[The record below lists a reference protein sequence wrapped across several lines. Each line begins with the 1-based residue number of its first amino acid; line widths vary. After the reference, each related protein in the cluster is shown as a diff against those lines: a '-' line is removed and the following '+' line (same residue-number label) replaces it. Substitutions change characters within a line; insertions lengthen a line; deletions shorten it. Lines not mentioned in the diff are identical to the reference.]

1 MTAWRSSAFTF
12 VPWPHRAAIS
22 SGEYLRVRA
31 REYVHVHVH
40 VWVRAW
46 VRVCVGVRACVHVCV
61 CVSMRACVRVRARVR
76 ACACVGVRACVRA
89 CVRWSGQGVC
99 AFVCLFVCPCPVR
112 VSASSCAL
120 FCKQN
125 ETSGSA
131 VRNHRIHRTRHRHRT
146 KRHGLSQLSARVLRR
161 LKLAAINRRL

>member
-22 SGEYLRVRA
+22 SGEYLRVR
-31 REYVHVHVH
+31 
-40 VWVRAW
+40 VRARMC
-46 VRVCVGVRACVHVCV
+46 VGVRMCVCVCVCARVCVGVRACVHVHV
-61 CVSMRACVRVRARVR
+61 CVLVR
-76 ACACVGVRACVRA
+76 ACVGVRACVPA

-161 LKLAAINRRL
+161 LKLAAISTSRRL

>member
-1 MTAWRSSAFTF
+1 M
-12 VPWPHRAAIS
+12 PWPHRAAIS

-46 VRVCVGVRACVHVCV
+46 VRVCVGVRACVCVCVCARVCVGVRACVHVHVCV
-61 CVSMRACVRVRARVR
+61 LVR
-76 ACACVGVRACVRA
+76 ACVGVRACVPA

-99 AFVCLFVCPCPVR
+99 AVVCLFVCPCPVR

-125 ETSGSA
+125 DTSGSA
-131 VRNHRIHRTRHRHRT
+131 VRNHRIHRTRHVFEPNGT
-146 KRHGLSQLSARVLRR
+146 ACP
-161 LKLAAINRRL
+161 N